1 MVVYLDSVFIIN
13 TLVNYFLLRL
23 TARLMHAE
31 ATRFRCA
38 LSAAIGGGYAVA
50 VFLSPGQWLADAV
63 MKLALGVLLCLVAF
77 GKEKFFFKLTVL
89 FLALSCALAGCVLAI
104 NLLAPYGVIKEGV
117 YYFDADWRV
126 FFVAAAVIY
135 GFLRLLFAKDI
146 LHGARNELVEVKLW
160 EKGRSVA
167 FRALCDTGNTLCDP
181 MTGKRVLLVE
191 QGVAAELLSPK
202 EVAVLKEESSAVEQM
217 EKLAK
222 GENHRFFLL
231 PYRAVGT
238 TAGMLLAMRCEKGE
252 IGGKKYNRLPI
263 AILREKLTG
272 EGTYEG
278 LWSGNN

>member
-13 TLVNYFLLRL
+13 AMVNYFLLRL

-31 ATRFRCA
+31 TTRFRCG
-38 LSAAIGGGYAVA
+38 LSALIGGGYAVA
-50 VFLSPGQWLADAV
+50 VFLSQGQWLADAV
-63 MKLALGVLLCLVAF
+63 MKLALGVFLSLIAF

-104 NLLAPYGVIKEGV
+104 NLLAPHRVIKEGV

-126 FFVAAAVIY
+126 FFIAAAVVY

-146 LHGARNELVEVKLW
+146 SHGAKGELVEVKLW
-160 EKGRSVA
+160 EKGRSVT
-167 FRALCDTGNTLCDP
+167 FQALRDTGNTLCDP

-191 QGVAAELLSPK
+191 RGIAAELLSQGD
-202 EVAVLKEESSAVEQM
+202 VNILKEESSAVEQM
-217 EKLAK
+217 EKLIK
-222 GENHRFFLL
+222 GEKHSFFLL

-238 TAGMLLAMRCEKGE
+238 KTGMLLAMRCEKGE
-252 IGGKKYNRLPI
+252 IGGKKYTRLPI
-263 AILREKLTG
+263 AILQEKLTG

-278 LWSGNN
+278 LWCGNV